1 MSWDLATRC
10 SAIAM
15 TVVLVWL
22 LGSGRSW
29 VGLVISFGLTHY
41 LLSFYYA
48 ASRIRGLV
56 ASPALALPLVSLGLL
71 LTVVYFLKFPLEIY
85 FGIHHACNEGYL
97 RRYHRQA
104 EGTADPQL
112 PALRTLFHLAAYLC
126 ILRHD
131 AHVSQMP
138 EAWLWLFLAV
148 SGLLYARQVGIGN
161 QQQGL
166 ARLKD
171 TSVEWLML
179 AAVGLSFLVEI
190 TFLQMVMYHFVLWTI
205 VPIPMLRAAGAHKL
219 VEYALLSVATLGL
232 FSVLTISQLG
242 SSIVPLSA
250 LFSQFY
256 FWSYVHITTS
266 FALSAAHPDWVVQ
279 LFRLPQP
286 QSRVVVSE
294 KPNID

>member
-1 MSWDLATRC
+1 MNLSWDLVTRC

-48 ASRIRGLV
+48 ASRMRGLV

-104 EGTADPQL
+104 KDTPDPQL
-112 PALRTLFHLAAYLC
+112 PALSTLFHLAAYLC

-131 AHVSQMP
+131 AYVSQVP

-148 SGLLYARQVGIGN
+148 SGLLYARQVSIGN
-161 QQQGL
+161 QQQQGL
-166 ARLKD
+166 ARLKG

-179 AAVGLSFLVEI
+179 AAVGVSLLVEI

-205 VPIPMLRAAGAHKL
+205 VPIPMLRAAGTHKL
-219 VEYALLSVATLGL
+219 VEYALLSVATLSL
-232 FSVLTISQLG
+232 FVVLTISQLG
-242 SSIVPLSA
+242 ASVVPFSA

-266 FALSAAHPDWVVQ
+266 FALSAAHPDWIVQ
-279 LFRLPQP
+279 LFRQP
-286 QSRVVVSE
+286 QTQRG
-294 KPNID
+294 